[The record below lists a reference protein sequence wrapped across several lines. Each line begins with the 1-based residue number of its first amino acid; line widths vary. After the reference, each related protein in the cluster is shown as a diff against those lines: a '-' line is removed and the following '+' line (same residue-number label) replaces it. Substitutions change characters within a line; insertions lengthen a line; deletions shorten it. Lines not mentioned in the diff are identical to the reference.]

1 MRQKSMSKKAPAE
14 KVVRDIRRKTRKG
27 IVRLTGRELADQKRS
42 WFSHGEL
49 TPLSERG
56 NAVLFENVAAVE
68 VAVQVEVVMDRGMGR
83 GKFLESFYI
92 PEARHRPLSSSER
105 LV

>member
-1 MRQKSMSKKAPAE
+1 MGGPNASG
-14 KVVRDIRRKTRKG
+14 G
-27 IVRLTGRELADQKRS
+27 IVRLTRRELADQKRS

-68 VAVQVEVVMDRGMGR
+68 VAVLVEVIMDRGMGS

-92 PEARHRPLSSSER
+92 LEARHRPLSSSER

>member
-1 MRQKSMSKKAPAE
+1 MRP
-14 KVVRDIRRKTRKG
+14 
-27 IVRLTGRELADQKRS
+27 TGRELADQKRS

-56 NAVLFENVAAVE
+56 NAAQFENVAAVE
-68 VAVQVEVVMDRGMGR
+68 VAVLVEVVMDRGMGS

-92 PEARHRPLSSSER
+92 PEARHCPPAEPPVSAMASVCTENSSFPFFNRELAALR
-105 LV
+105 